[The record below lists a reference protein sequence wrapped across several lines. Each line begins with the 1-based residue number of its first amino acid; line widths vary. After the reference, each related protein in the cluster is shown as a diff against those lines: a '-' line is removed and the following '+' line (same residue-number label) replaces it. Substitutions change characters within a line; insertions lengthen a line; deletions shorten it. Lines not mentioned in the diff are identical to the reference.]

1 MILRPIF
8 CICLL
13 FITPLIQLQAE
24 VGGVLRLKGTV
35 WTNGSPARDGSAIAV
50 GDKVQTGQESFAN
63 LSPRPGKS
71 IVVTENSVAFCGD
84 NGVRL
89 ESGAAVLVGQN
100 LTAEVAGMTA
110 SSEGTNSQFIVHADS
125 TKVEIAAVKGTVTLR
140 DGDKQTKVPEGK
152 VLTKSRGSAAV
163 PASTI
168 SNFSG
173 STALVAILA
182 SAASAGIVTGLALY
196 GDDKPTISPYI
207 P

>member
-13 FITPLIQLQAE
+13 LITPLIQLQAE
-24 VGGVLRLKGTV
+24 VGGVLRFKGTV

-50 GDKVQTGQESFAN
+50 GDKIQTGEESFAN
-63 LSPRPGKS
+63 LSTRPGKS
-71 IVVTENSVAFCGD
+71 IVITENSIAFCDD

-125 TKVEIAAVKGTVTLR
+125 AKVEFAAVKGTVTLR
-140 DGDKQTKVPEGK
+140 DGDKQTKLPEGK

-163 PASTI
+163 PASTV

-173 STALVAILA
+173 STALVAVLA
-182 SAASAGIVTGLALY
+182 AAASAGIVTGLALY